1 MSATPT
7 DPSKS
12 EGWQALPPGLPPVG
26 ILAGLSEA
34 SLANLATYGVYF
46 SAREN
51 ETIIT
56 EGREQDRLYILV
68 DGQLEIFAGVSGS
81 EISLAKV
88 EPGECIGE
96 LAVLVP
102 SPASATVR
110 ALVDS
115 LLWSMDGDA
124 LRSYISDHPG
134 GGGVF
139 LMGMSQI
146 LASRLREADRRI
158 GESNVAPVFNPPRTE
173 AVITA
178 PTASQIS
185 FFDMIKK
192 SISGEKK
199 VRISTEIKL

>member
-1 MSATPT
+1 MSTTPP
-7 DPSKS
+7 DPSKAD
-12 EGWQALPPGLPPVG
+12 GWQPLLTSLPPVG
-26 ILAGLSEA
+26 ILAGLSEE
-34 SLANLATYGVYF
+34 SLTNLASYGVYF
-46 SAREN
+46 NVKEAED
-51 ETIIT
+51 IIV

-68 DGQLEIFAGVSGS
+68 DGHLEIFAGVSGN

-110 ALVDS
+110 ALEDS

-124 LRSYISDHPG
+124 LRNYISDHPG

-139 LMGMSQI
+139 LMGMAQI

-158 GESNVAPVFNPPRTE
+158 GENNVAPIFTPPRME

-178 PTASQIS
+178 PSASQVS
-185 FFDMIKK
+185 FFDMIKN

-199 VRISTEIKL
+199 VKISTEIKL